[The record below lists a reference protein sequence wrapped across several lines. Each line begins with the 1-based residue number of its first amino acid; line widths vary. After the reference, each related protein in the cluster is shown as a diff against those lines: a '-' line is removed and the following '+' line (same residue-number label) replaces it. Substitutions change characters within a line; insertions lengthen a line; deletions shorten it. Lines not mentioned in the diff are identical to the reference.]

1 MIVVV
6 AGSSG
11 LIGTALVGRL
21 RAEGHEVRRLVRRAP
36 RTPDERTWDPDAGV
50 LDPAALAGA
59 DAVVN
64 LAGAGVGDK
73 RLTPARKR
81 VVLESRTRTT
91 GLLARTVAGLDDPPR
106 VLLQGSATGAY
117 GYRGDTRVT
126 EEEPYGT
133 SYLAEVVRAWEAA
146 AAPAVADPRV
156 RVAFLRTG
164 IVLAPSGGALGR
176 LLPLIR
182 LGLGGPL
189 GSGRQYWSW
198 ISLEDEVRAIL
209 HLLDAP
215 VSGGPQ
221 GARTGTL
228 STIISGEQ
236 AYFDRARPAIDA
248 FANNVFYL
256 GGSPGQAQVAKLVN
270 NLLSLAGR
278 VIAFEG
284 MVMGMKVGIDPKVL
298 AEFISVSTGR
308 NLAVQ
313 DQFPMRLLQIFGSRG
328 KKSIGVKDTELF
340 LEEAERLGVPVWTA
354 PKVLELFQ
362 EGAGYGVENPE
373 DYRLTDYVER
383 LLAAAGRKSLTEPA
397 AGG

>member
-11 LIGTALVGRL
+11 LIGTALVARL

-36 RTPDERTWDPDAGV
+36 RNPDERAWDPRAGT

-73 RLTPARKR
+73 RLTPARKQ
-81 VVLESRTRTT
+81 VVLESRTSTT
-91 GLLARTVAGLDDPPR
+91 GLLARTVAGMAEPPR

-182 LGLGGPL
+182 LGLGGAL

-215 VSGGPQ
+215 VSGPVNLT
-221 GARTGTL
+221 AEPATE
-228 STIISGEQ
+228 IAIV
-236 AYFDRARPAIDA
+236 RALAHRAHRPAVLPVPG
-248 FANNVFYL
+248 FALRIAL
-256 GGSPGQAQVAKLVN
+256 GQFSEEILGSL
-270 NLLSLAGR
+270 R
-278 VIAFEG
+278 V
-284 MVMGMKVGIDPKVL
+284 
-298 AEFISVSTGR
+298 
-308 NLAVQ
+308 
-313 DQFPMRLLQIFGSRG
+313 
-328 KKSIGVKDTELF
+328 
-340 LEEAERLGVPVWTA
+340 VPAALTA
-354 PKVLELFQ
+354 SGFTHAHPT
-362 EGAGYGVENPE
+362 PE
-373 DYRLTDYVER
+373 S
-383 LLAAAGRKSLTEPA
+383 AAAYVLG
-397 AGG
+397 

>member
-1 MIVVV
+1 MDVVV

-11 LIGTALVGRL
+11 LIGTALVARL
-21 RAEGHEVRRLVRRAP
+21 RADGHTVRRLVRRTP
-36 RTPDERTWDPDAGV
+36 RTPDEHAWNPDAGR

-64 LAGAGVGDK
+64 LAGAGVGDR

-91 GLLARTVAGLDDPPR
+91 GLIARTVAAMPEPPQ

-133 SYLAEVVRAWEAA
+133 SFLAEVVREWEAA
-146 AAPAVADPRV
+146 AAPAEATPGV

-182 LGLGGPL
+182 LGLGGPI

-198 ISLEDEVRAIL
+198 ITLEDEVRAIV

-215 VSGGPQ
+215 VAGPVNLTAEPATQ
-221 GARTGTL
+221 L
-228 STIISGEQ
+228 ELV
-236 AYFDRARPAIDA
+236 RALATRAHRPA
-248 FANNVFYL
+248 VL
-256 GGSPGQAQVAKLVN
+256 PVPGWALQVALGQFSEEI
-270 NLLSLAGR
+270 LGSLR
-278 VIAFEG
+278 V
-284 MVMGMKVGIDPKVL
+284 
-298 AEFISVSTGR
+298 
-308 NLAVQ
+308 
-313 DQFPMRLLQIFGSRG
+313 
-328 KKSIGVKDTELF
+328 
-340 LEEAERLGVPVWTA
+340 VPAALTA
-354 PKVLELFQ
+354 SGFVHRHPT
-362 EGAGYGVENPE
+362 P
-373 DYRLTDYVER
+373 
-383 LLAAAGRKSLTEPA
+383 AAAAEAVLG
-397 AGG
+397 